1 MGWFGWIPRAVKN
14 HGSLILS
21 ILAGGG
27 VVGTAVASAL
37 AAPEAERKLRGVLNY
52 KVNIRINEIMDER
65 EANGHKADDWTN
77 DEHQEII
84 DIAISETKLTL
95 GEKIRIAGPNYIPAA
110 LLGLG
115 TMACIA
121 GAHVLN
127 MRKQAALLS
136 AYLLLQ
142 QDFSAYRQEIRD
154 EYGAEADRKALE
166 ESRKK
171 IRMLEEDVKRLE
183 AIKGIQVYG
192 IATLPGVVFKSDMA
206 NIDRAFLHFNRNLI
220 LRGSGDLKELYSFL
234 GLSEDWGMF
243 DTAPDE
249 EFGWNAY
256 ENEVVF
262 GCSFLDYRLEE
273 VKTDDGVSSY
283 LITFD
288 IPPYRID
295 GEYPADQPETD
306 VREEDYYEGYLPGKA
321 AQLMKSGLEKVPVLI
336 DSVSNSVWTPP
347 IF

>member
-37 AAPEAERKLRGVLNY
+37 AAPEAEEKLYRYLREKVDDRKY
-52 KVNIRINEIMDER
+52 EIMDR
-65 EANGHKADDWTN
+65 MIDDGHPVSFSGQEHADIYKQAD
-77 DEHQEII
+77 
-84 DIAISETKLTL
+84 SEVKLTL
-95 GEKIRIAGPNYIPAA
+95 GEKIRIAGPDYIPAA

-127 MRKQAALLS
+127 MRQQAALLS

-142 QDFSAYRQEIRD
+142 QDFGAYRQEIRD

-171 IRMLEEDVKRLE
+171 IKMLEADVKRLE

-220 LRGSGDLKELYSFL
+220 LRGYGDLKELYSFL

-256 ENEVVF
+256 ENETVF

-295 GEYPADQPETD
+295 GEYPADQADTD

-321 AQLMKSGLEKVPVLI
+321 AQLMRSGLEKVPVLI
-336 DSVSNSVWTPP
+336 DSASNSVWTPP
-347 IF
+347 CF

>member
-1 MGWFGWIPRAVKN
+1 MGFYGCIPKFLKN
-14 HGSLILS
+14 HANLILT
-21 ILAGGG
+21 ILSG
-27 VVGTAVASAL
+27 VGLTGTMIATAKTAPKAERELRGAL
-37 AAPEAERKLRGVLNY
+37 NSKVHIRIGEIKDERKTNGHEAEDLAYGEYL
-52 KVNIRINEIMDER
+52 EIY
-65 EANGHKADDWTN
+65 
-77 DEHQEII
+77 EI
-84 DIAISETKLTL
+84 ARNETKLTL
-95 GEKIRIAGPNYIPAA
+95 GDKIKIAGPIYAPAI
-110 LLGLG
+110 LLWLG

-127 MRKQAALLS
+127 MRQQAALLS

-142 QDFSAYRQEIRD
+142 QDFGAYRQEIRD

-171 IRMLEEDVKRLE
+171 IKMLEEDVKRLE

-192 IATLPGVVFKSDMA
+192 IATMPGVVFKSDMA

-220 LRGSGDLKELYSFL
+220 LRGYGDLKELYSFL

-295 GEYPADQPETD
+295 GEYPADQADTD
-306 VREEDYYEGYLPGKA
+306 VQEEDYYEGYLPGKA

-347 IF
+347 TF

>member
-37 AAPEAERKLRGVLNY
+37 AAPEAEEKLYRYLREKVDDRKY
-52 KVNIRINEIMDER
+52 EIMDR
-65 EANGHKADDWTN
+65 MIDDGHPASFSGQEHADIYSQA
-77 DEHQEII
+77 E
-84 DIAISETKLTL
+84 SEVKLTL
-95 GEKIRIAGPNYIPAA
+95 GERIRIAGPDYIPAA

-154 EYGAEADRKALE
+154 EYGAEADQKALE

-171 IRMLEEDVKRLE
+171 IKMLEEDVKRLE

-220 LRGSGDLKELYSFL
+220 LGEGRTLEELYSFI
-234 GLSEDWGMF
+234 GLPEETWKYIQK
-243 DTAPDE
+243 APDE
-249 EFGWNAY
+249 DYGWNEYINEVEFGCA
-256 ENEVVF
+256 
-262 GCSFLDYRLEE
+262 FLDYRLEKIE
-273 VKTDDGVSSY
+273 ADDGTDLY
-283 LITFD
+283 MIDFD
-288 IPPYRID
+288 IPPYRLDAYDQEVLDPGNWYD
-295 GEYPADQPETD
+295 GYNPEEARRLLKKGVDQI
-306 VREEDYYEGYLPGKA
+306 
-321 AQLMKSGLEKVPVLI
+321 PVLI
-336 DSVSNSVWTPP
+336 DSASNSVWTPP
-347 IF
+347 CF